1 MENKKNFFYQQ
12 NPIKLENSIKYNY
25 RYNYCPSF
33 IKGTN
38 NSFQYPNYNCFY
50 LLKDDPYIR
59 KLPDSLSKNNSNLP
73 KRSQNIYNNSTDK
86 NWGPQT
92 VNRKFWEQQN
102 KIYNSN
108 DQLLSDKIDKIKY
121 EETKRKTNRLKNAN
135 PNHLRNGYYI
145 WDSKNNNW
153 YYENKSKKYKKSM
166 FGNIGV
172 NTSVYNG
179 DTYKINIDNTET
191 NPIWYYKNTIQYG
204 GDKLF

>member
-1 MENKKNFFYQQ
+1 MENKNFFFYQK
-12 NPIKLENSIKYNY
+12 NPIKLEKSIKYNY
-25 RYNYCPSF
+25 RYNYCPPF

-50 LLKDDPYIR
+50 LLNDDPYIR
-59 KLPDSLSKNNSNLP
+59 KLPDSLSKNNIGLP
-73 KRSQNIYNNSTDK
+73 KRSQIIYNNSTDK

-135 PNHLRNGYYI
+135 PNSLRNGYYI

-153 YYENKSKKYKKSM
+153 YYENKNKKYKKSM

-172 NTSVYNG
+172 NTNIYKG
-179 DTYKINIDNTET
+179 DTYKIHIDNIET
-191 NPIWYYKNTIQYG
+191 DPIWYYKNNIRYG

>member
-1 MENKKNFFYQQ
+1 MENNKQFFYQQ

-25 RYNYCPSF
+25 RYNCCPSF

-59 KLPDSLSKNNSNLP
+59 KLPDSLSKNNIDLS
-73 KRSQNIYNNSTDK
+73 KRSQIIYNNSTDK

-108 DQLLSDKIDKIKY
+108 DQLLTDKIDKIKY